1 LSTTEEALKKAMEKK
16 ADEAR
21 VRGDVLQNQVEEVV
35 RSALEG
41 GQKAHEEAPPLP
53 NSSEPPELSPERKVL
68 LEDIL
73 PTGQSL
79 FWHRGIN
86 SIAVNLKLKAGEAKR
101 GAILFASSVSAEGT
115 TTICSNVARALA
127 KIIPGNVL
135 LVDCNLQR
143 PEIHNVFKT
152 EANPGLI
159 DILSGE
165 IKWEEAVRKSNL
177 KNFFVLPLG
186 QTIPEPLS
194 LLGSEKMEGL
204 LMGFKAAFEFIIL
217 DLPPIL
223 GSPLAEMIV
232 PWVEASVLVI
242 KAHATRREVVVKAVE
257 RIIGHKDFL
266 GAVYNQQ
273 QFVIP
278 KFFYKRLL

>member
-21 VRGDVLQNQVEEVV
+21 VRGDVLQHQVEEVV
-35 RSALEG
+35 RNALG
-41 GQKAHEEAPPLP
+41 GAHKPHEERPSFLYF
-53 NSSEPPELSPERKVL
+53 SKHSESSPERKVS
-68 LEDIL
+68 LEDTL

-79 FWHRGIN
+79 FWQSGIN
-86 SIAVNLKLKAGEAKR
+86 SIAVNLKLKAEEAKR
-101 GAILFASSVSAEGT
+101 RAILFASSVSGEGT
-115 TTICSNVARALA
+115 TTICSNVARALT
-127 KIIPGNVL
+127 KIILGNVL
-135 LVDCNLQR
+135 LVDCNLRR
-143 PEIHNVFKT
+143 PEIHKVFKT
-152 EANPGLI
+152 EASPGLI

-165 IKWEEAVRKSNL
+165 IKWEEAIRKSNL

-186 QTIPEPLS
+186 QIVPEPLS
-194 LLGSEKMEGL
+194 LLGSEKMEEL
-204 LMGFKAAFEFIIL
+204 LMVFKEAFEFIIL

-232 PWVEASVLVI
+232 PWVGASVLVI
-242 KAHATRREVVVKAVE
+242 KAHATRREVVEKALV

-278 KFFYKRLL
+278 KFFYKKL